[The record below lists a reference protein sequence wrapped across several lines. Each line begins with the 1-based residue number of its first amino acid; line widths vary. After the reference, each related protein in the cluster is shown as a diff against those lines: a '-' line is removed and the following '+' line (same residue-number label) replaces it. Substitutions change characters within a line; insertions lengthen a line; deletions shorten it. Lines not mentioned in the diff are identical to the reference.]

1 MMRPASQPSRA
12 FQALLFL
19 FPTLVLA
26 ACEGDSGGPSD
37 SSRTGELTLNA
48 SSQTGFAY
56 LRFEGD
62 SAVAVT
68 SPASDAEWDLAF
80 RRYTVRLNGGVGG
93 SKGVLGFNLAGN
105 AAADTAEI
113 LAFTPV
119 NQLPAFAAIG
129 AADIPPSA
137 SFISEGLGP
146 DFASWFRFDPI
157 SNGLVA
163 NPQAAWKLQRAASAG
178 YALVR
183 VARMVAT
190 QTTLDSVT
198 FEWRLA
204 DQNGALGSATQLT
217 VGTTGGLNAVDLG
230 TGTAVAAT
238 GCGWDMRAEVTFLV
252 SVSGTCGTGTFPLD
266 ASESFTTVTRA
277 DDAPEYGAFL
287 ARVSGP
293 IPSSFSVA
301 TAPFL
306 YNLAGDQRLSPTF
319 NVYLIKVGTTVYKV
333 QLTGYYNDT
342 GASGYPTV
350 RYARIQ

>member
-1 MMRPASQPSRA
+1 MRSPAGISRSLRT
-12 FQALLFL
+12 LLL
-19 FPTLVLA
+19 LVPAMVLA
-26 ACEGDSGGPSD
+26 ACEGDSAGPPD
-37 SSRTGELTLNA
+37 SPRTGEISLNA

-62 SAVAVT
+62 SAVAVV

-93 SKGVLGFNLAGN
+93 SKGVVGFNLAGN

-113 LAFTPV
+113 LAFTAA
-119 NQLPAFAAIG
+119 NQLPAFVAIAAT
-129 AADIPPSA
+129 DIPSA
-137 SFISEGLGP
+137 GSFTSEGLGP

-163 NPQAAWKLQRAASAG
+163 NPQAAWKLQRAGAGG

-204 DQNGALGSATQLT
+204 DQNGDLGSAAQLT

-238 GCGWDMRAEVTFLV
+238 GCGWDVSAEVTFLV
-252 SVSGTCGTGTFPLD
+252 SVSGGCGTGTFPLD
-266 ASESFTTVTRA
+266 ASESFPTVTRA
-277 DDAPEYGAFL
+277 DDAPAYGAFL

-306 YNLAGDQRLSPTF
+306 YDLAGDQRLSPTF
-319 NVYLIKVGTTVYKV
+319 NIYLIKVGTAVYKV
-333 QLTGYYNDT
+333 QLTGYYSDT

-350 RYARIQ
+350 RYARIR

>member
-1 MMRPASQPSRA
+1 MRPASQPWRA
-12 FQALLFL
+12 FQALLL
-19 FPTLVLA
+19 LLPALVLA
-26 ACEGDSGGPSD
+26 ACEGDSGGPPD
-37 SSRTGELTLNA
+37 SPQTGELTLNA

-62 SAVAVT
+62 SAVAVG

-93 SKGVLGFNLAGN
+93 GKGVVGFNLANN
-105 AAADTAEI
+105 ANADTAEI
-113 LAFTPV
+113 LGFTAA
-119 NQLPAFAAIG
+119 NQLPAFTTIT
-129 AADIPPSA
+129 AADIPGDA
-137 SFISEGLGP
+137 SFTSEGLGP

-163 NPQAAWKLQRAASAG
+163 NPQAAWKLQRAGAGG

-183 VARMVAT
+183 VARIVAT

-204 DQNGALGSATQLT
+204 DQNGDLGSAMQLT

-238 GCGWDMRAEVTFLV
+238 GCGWDVSAEVTFLV
-252 SVSGTCGTGTFPLD
+252 SVSGGCGTGTFPLD

-306 YNLAGDQRLSPTF
+306 YDLAGDQRLSPTF
-319 NVYLIKVGTTVYKV
+319 NIYLIKIGTAVYKI
-333 QLTGYYNDT
+333 QLTGYYSAT